1 MQTIST
7 NAGGAMKAL
16 AELICL
22 SDLKELFMIKMKEL
36 KSQAAEPNG
45 KQTGVGDVIGDG
57 LENFTM
63 G

>member
-22 SDLKELFMIKMKEL
+22 SDLRELFNIKVKEL
-36 KSQAAEPNG
+36 KSREAEPNG
-45 KQTGVGDVIGDG
+45 KQTGVGDR
-57 LENFTM
+57 LENFQAE
-63 G
+63 